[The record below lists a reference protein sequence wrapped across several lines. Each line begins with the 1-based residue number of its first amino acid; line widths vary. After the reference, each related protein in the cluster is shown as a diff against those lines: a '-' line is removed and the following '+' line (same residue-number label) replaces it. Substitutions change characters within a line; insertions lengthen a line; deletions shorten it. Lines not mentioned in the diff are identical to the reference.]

1 MIQME
6 YYGSYVKKSKK
17 YRIKIK
23 KYFMKHTSI
32 YIYKHTYNTCIRTHV
47 RGKGTHVNQAPQRER
62 QGDSHKSSTPNVRGQ
77 GTRVNQAFQT

>member
-1 MIQME
+1 MIQIE

-23 KYFMKHTSI
+23 KYFMKHLST
-32 YIYKHTYNTCIRTHV
+32 YTNTHTNTCTCTHV

-62 QGDSHKSSTPNVRGQ
+62 QEDSRKSSTP
-77 GTRVNQAFQT
+77 T